1 MFRFL
6 TFCKVP
12 EAQKNNVLD
21 EAEYKLYKIEAD
33 DTETLITKKGIS
45 KVVQDIVPGK
55 YKIRETK
62 GPKGYTISDQDLS
75 SGITYK
81 DAGTIVVKFATDDG
95 IIDMPSTGGQ
105 GTKASMI
112 GGGVLVAIMAGVLV
126 IANKKKK
133 EKELNK

>member
-33 DTETLITKKGIS
+33 NTETLITKKGIS

-55 YKIRETK
+55 YKLRKTK
-62 GPKGYTISDQDLS
+62 APKGYTLNDKDLIFD
-75 SGITYK
+75 ITDK

-105 GTKASMI
+105 GTKALMI
-112 GGGVLVAIMAGVLV
+112 GGGILVATMAGVLV